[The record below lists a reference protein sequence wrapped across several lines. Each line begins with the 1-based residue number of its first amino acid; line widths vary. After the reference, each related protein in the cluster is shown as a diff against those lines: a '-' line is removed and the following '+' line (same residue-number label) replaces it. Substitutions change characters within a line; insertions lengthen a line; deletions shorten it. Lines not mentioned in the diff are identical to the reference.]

1 MLIEIE
7 ALAGHPVH
15 VRSGRGVALT
25 AVGEA
30 LAARAARILRE
41 LDETAEDI
49 AAVAAGRQ
57 GRVRV
62 GAVTAPALDLLL
74 PALRTLRLTHPG
86 VSTDVTVAPSALL
99 CQELK
104 SGRLDLAL
112 GRLADPGD
120 ARLLDLAP
128 MGTEPVALVTRR
140 DHPLAGHGRIGA
152 ADLRR
157 FDWVLPDLVSP
168 LGAAVV
174 AAFAAQGA
182 AMPRQYLTT
191 ASFLLTLTLIRQ
203 TNAIAPLARAVAM
216 AFAGGPDGPL
226 VILDTVLAIDAG
238 PFGLLTRRGETLSP
252 AARELATRIRAARAA

>member
-1 MLIEIE
+1 
-7 ALAGHPVH
+7 
-15 VRSGRGVALT
+15 
-25 AVGEA
+25 
-30 LAARAARILRE
+30 
-41 LDETAEDI
+41 
-49 AAVAAGRQ
+49 
-57 GRVRV
+57 VRV

-104 SGRLDLAL
+104 SGHLDLAL
-112 GRLADPGD
+112 GRRADPGD
-120 ARLLDLAP
+120 ARRLDLAP
-128 MGTEPVALVTRR
+128 MGTEPVALVTRS

-174 AAFAAQGA
+174 AAFA
-182 AMPRQYLTT
+182 R
-191 ASFLLTLTLIRQ
+191 
-203 TNAIAPLARAVAM
+203 
-216 AFAGGPDGPL
+216 GPDGPL
-226 VILDTVLAIDAG
+226 VIRDTVLAIDAG

-252 AARELATRIRAARAA
+252 AARERTARIRAARAA